1 MGDNSLDNRNYTD
14 LPKKIVNKSNKK
26 GYRKTIFLLI
36 TIAFLFTGVVIT
48 SLIVLKLKEKAPV
61 KPPKPKAGKIIK
73 NCWCTN
79 RDQCVQSLGEGA
91 WHGDVGEG
99 YCSVEGD
106 RCCGNVEYEPEA
118 PSGVEQCTI
127 TYDDN
132 RCFTVVHCKDG
143 QLQGFHKPYSGT
155 SRTTDRGVCST
166 TDNPESVSTVP
177 DNAPHTYCA
186 DPQPCQCRQFDHHFS
201 GIGPNGDIVNAGGVC
216 ECAPCPTSPTP
227 SATPTATPTPTH
239 TPTATPT
246 ATATPT
252 STPTATPTDTPTA
265 TPTGTPPPSSTPT
278 ATNTPPP
285 AASNTP
291 TPTEIVLAQ
300 ASATV
305 EPTIPSAGKTA
316 PWIIAALPIMIVILG
331 LLL

>member
-1 MGDNSLDNRNYTD
+1 MVDNSLENRNYTD
-14 LPKKIVNKSNKK
+14 LPKKIVNKGNKK

-61 KPPKPKAGKIIK
+61 KPPKPKAVCPWYAPKCDPSKGRTGGCCPDSWYW
-73 NCWCTN
+73 NSSDC
-79 RDQCVQSLGEGA
+79 
-91 WHGDVGEG
+91 VGEPNPADPG
-99 YCSVEGD
+99 AQN
-106 RCCGNVEYEPEA
+106 CCCTESRPQPTALPN
-118 PSGVEQCTI
+118 QCRI
-127 TYDDN
+127 IYDDN
-132 RCFTVVHCKDG
+132 KCFTVSG
-143 QLQGFHKPYSGT
+143 QMCVGKPLSSFRKPYSGT
-155 SRTTDRGVCST
+155 TQTNDRSICST
-166 TDNPESVSTVP
+166 TSNHKSEGTVP
-177 DNAPHTYCA
+177 DAGPHTYCA
-186 DPQPCQCRQFDHHFS
+186 DAQPGECVQFDHDFE
-201 GIGPNGDIVNAGGVC
+201 GIGPNDEIVNQGGVC
-216 ECAPCPTSPTP
+216 ECEPPVS
-227 SATPTATPTPTH
+227 SPTPTH

-252 STPTATPTDTPTA
+252 STPTATPTGTPTA